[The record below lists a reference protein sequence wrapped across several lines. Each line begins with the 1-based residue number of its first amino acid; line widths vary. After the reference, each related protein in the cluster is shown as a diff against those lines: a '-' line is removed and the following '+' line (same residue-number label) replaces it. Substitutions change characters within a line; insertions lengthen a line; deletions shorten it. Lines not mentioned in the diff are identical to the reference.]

1 MIPADGNSAQATCA
15 CAQDGGRIFLFPGS
29 FDPFTLGHASLV
41 ERGLRLFDSIVIG
54 VGVNEQKPGWIPAE
68 ERVEAL
74 RRLYADEPRVAVMAY
89 SGLTVDLA
97 AAIGATGILR
107 GVRTVADYQYEMN
120 MADINHRLAGL
131 ETIVLFSAPE
141 HAAIS
146 SSVVREL
153 AHFGRDIHEFLPKG
167 LSYTSKAI

>member
-1 MIPADGNSAQATCA
+1 MMQREADSVQAIRA
-15 CAQDGGRIFLFPGS
+15 CVREGERVFLFPGS

-41 ERGLRLFDSIVIG
+41 ERGLRLFGSIVIG
-54 VGVNEQKPGWIPAE
+54 VGVNEQKPGWIPAD

-89 SGLTVDLA
+89 SGLTVDFA

-131 ETIVLFSAPE
+131 ETVVLFSAPE

-153 AHFGRDIHEFLPKG
+153 AHFGRDIHEFLPAG
-167 LSYTSKAI
+167 LSYSSKAI